1 MSLYKLRNV
10 FLVKCIFILQG
21 GFLLA
26 RLVKYVTQNF
36 VTEEDAEEIE
46 TFFRDHHTPGTER
59 SVQQSCETVRLN
71 AAWLK
76 RDRDS
81 VHKYLSFGK

>member
-1 MSLYKLRNV
+1 M
-10 FLVKCIFILQG
+10 
-21 GFLLA
+21 A

-36 VTEEDAEEIE
+36 VTEEDAVEIE

-81 VHKYLSFGK
+81 VCKYLSFGK